1 LTGYLSSVV
10 RFSIV
15 AVLTAVLSASA
26 FAQAGL
32 DSTAISVRA
41 DAWLKAYFEAGDFS
55 GVVLLAQG
63 DKILFQKAYG
73 FADPQ
78 LHSPNRIDTRFRIAS
93 LSKTFTAAAIE
104 QLAKEGQL
112 SYSDPLSKFVDGIP
126 NGEAITIEQLLAHE
140 SGVGVLDSVEAYR
153 DCFSRQESLQQMRA
167 AKPLF
172 APGKKS
178 EYSNEGYFLLA
189 NVIERASRASYR
201 EFLQKN
207 MFVPLQ
213 MANSGTACRDLPG
226 EHNAFG
232 AVATA
237 SDARQRPLR
246 FNEAALDGP
255 ASVYSSVQDLYSWLR
270 AVDRNPQFDV
280 SKLKYPYGWGKRKY
294 SSRELIEQSGQ
305 LEGFNSHM
313 AIYPK
318 EHIYAIVLS
327 NIQSGFSNRIAG
339 DLEAVLFGGAVSRPP
354 AITAVTLGERSMR
367 QYIGSYHSRE
377 IAYPQTLEILYGQL
391 AMHWGSDPFWRELAM
406 IDGDTFF
413 LRAEYARIHFVRG
426 ADGLIH
432 RMDWS
437 WPGGTHLSF
446 DKDEIT
452 RSPQPIVPDNP

>member
-1 LTGYLSSVV
+1 MPRNLSSAV
-10 RFSIV
+10 RFSLV
-15 AVLTAVLSASA
+15 AVLTAVLSAAA
-26 FAQAGL
+26 FAQADL
-32 DSTAISVRA
+32 DSAAIPVRA

-63 DKILFQKAYG
+63 DRILFQKAYG

-78 LHSPNRIDTRFRIAS
+78 VHSPNRIDTRFRIAS
-93 LSKTFTAAAIE
+93 LSKTLTAAAIE
-104 QLAKEGQL
+104 QLVKAGKL
-112 SYSDPLSKFVDGIP
+112 SYSDTLSKFVDGIP
-126 NGEAITIEQLLAHE
+126 NGEAITVEQLLAHE

-153 DCFSRQESLQQMRA
+153 DCLSRQELLQRMRA
-167 AKPLF
+167 AKPRF

-189 NVIERASRASYR
+189 NVIERAGGVSYQ

-207 MFVPLQ
+207 IFVPLQ
-213 MANSGTACRDLPG
+213 MANSGAACRDLPG
-226 EHNAFG
+226 GHNAFG

-237 SDARQRPLR
+237 SEARQRPLP

-255 ASVYSSVQDLYSWLR
+255 GSVYSSVQDLYSWLR
-270 AVDRNPQFDV
+270 TVDRNPQFDV
-280 SKLKYPYGWGKRKY
+280 SKLKYPYGWGQRKY

-305 LEGFNSHM
+305 LEGFNSHV

-318 EHIYAIVLS
+318 QHIYAIVLS
-327 NIQSGFSNRIAG
+327 NIQSGFSNRIAA

-367 QYIGSYHSRE
+367 QYIGSYHSKE
-377 IAYPQTLEILYGQL
+377 IAYPQTLEIRDGQL

-413 LRAEYARIHFVRG
+413 LRAEYARIHFARG

-437 WPGGTHLSF
+437 WPGGAHLSF